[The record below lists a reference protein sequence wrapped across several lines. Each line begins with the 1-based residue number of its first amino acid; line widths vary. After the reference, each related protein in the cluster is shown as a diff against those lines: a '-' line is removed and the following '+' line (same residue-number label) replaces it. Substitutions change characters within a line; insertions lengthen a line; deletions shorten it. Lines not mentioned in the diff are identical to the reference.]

1 MAALDDTEHL
11 ERARTLNRTEMDRL
25 VPEIEKMGC
34 KVTPSQANFVLVDFG
49 RDVGPV
55 FDAMLRLGVIVRP
68 MAGYGLGTSARV
80 TIGTEEQNDKLLRV
94 MAEVLG

>member
-1 MAALDDTEHL
+1 
-11 ERARTLNRTEMDRL
+11 
-25 VPEIEKMGC
+25 
-34 KVTPSQANFVLVDFG
+34 
-49 RDVGPV
+49 
-55 FDAMLRLGVIVRP
+55 MLRLGVIVRP